1 MNKPLTV
8 HEKKATKQSKAKKKQ
23 VKVVYISNP
32 MKVKASASEFM
43 ALVQELTGRDA
54 SVPAPTEYSESDSV
68 GSHPT
73 MVPDGVKEINDDDH
87 SIEVP
92 KRSDP
97 TFDPFDDVFVPQML
111 ENFSG
116 FFPSSLIYESPH
128 VDGLRSL

>member
-1 MNKPLTV
+1 MNKPLSV
-8 HEKKATKQSKAKKKQ
+8 HEKKATKQGKAKKKQ

-32 MKVKASASEFM
+32 MKVNASASEFM
-43 ALVQELTGRDA
+43 ALVQELTGREA

-73 MVPDGVKEINDDDH
+73 VPDRVKEVNDDDRA
-87 SIEVP
+87 IEVP

-97 TFDPFDDVFVPQML
+97 TFDPYDDVFVPQMI

-116 FFPSSLIYESPH
+116 FFPSSLFYESPH

>member
-1 MNKPLTV
+1 V

-54 SVPAPTEYSESDSV
+54 SVPGPTEYSESDSV

-73 MVPDGVKEINDDDH
+73 MVPDGVKEVNDDDH
-87 SIEVP
+87 GIEVP
-92 KRSDP
+92 TRSDP
-97 TFDPFDDVFVPQML
+97 TFDPYDDVFVPQML

-116 FFPSSLIYESPH
+116 FFSIKL
-128 VDGLRSL
+128 DL